1 MQILHVDDEP
11 DIREIAQMSLEM
23 SGGFNVVSVGS
34 AQDALERL
42 NDFKPD
48 AILLD
53 VMMPEMDGPGLF
65 RVLRSRDDCT
75 DIPVVF
81 MTAAAQRQSMD
92 ELMSLGAT
100 GVISKPFDPMTLGAE
115 LQEVLNT
122 AP

>member
-23 SGGFNVVSVGS
+23 SGAFDVVSVGS
-34 AQDALERL
+34 ARDALDRL
-42 NDFKPD
+42 ENLRPD

-65 RVLRSRDDCT
+65 RVLRSREDCA

-92 ELMSLGAT
+92 DLMSLGAT
-100 GVISKPFDPMTLGAE
+100 GVISKPFDPMSLGDE
-115 LQEVLNT
+115 LQKVLNG
-122 AP
+122 AQ